1 MGLAESTCSAVF
13 PRGNASILNIV
24 DLGEIALERSS
35 SAREAVGVMGL
46 MAETYGYDDEG
57 ESLFVGDV
65 NEVLV
70 NVACC
75 VSRVTRHASH
85 VTRHTSH
92 VTHHTS
98 HITHHTSH
106 ITHHTSHI
114 TSPLT
119 QVWIFHIL
127 PDDTGSS
134 AIWAAARVP
143 DSHVSVV
150 ANAFVIREV
159 NVSDSSNFLA
169 SGNMLQVAK
178 R

>member
-1 MGLAESTCSAVF
+1 MF
-13 PRGNASILNIV
+13 PRSNASILNIV
-24 DLGEIALERSS
+24 DLGEIALERASC
-35 SAREAVGVMGL
+35 AREAVGVMGA

-65 NEVLV
+65 NEVLL
-70 NVACC
+70 NACML
-75 VSRVTRHASH
+75 RVTRHTSH

-92 VTHHTS
+92 IPHPTSHIPHPTS
-98 HITHHTSH
+98 HITPPP
-106 ITHHTSHI
+106 
-114 TSPLT
+114 SPLT

-134 AIWAAARVP
+134 AIWAAARLP